1 MKDLEFRFQPLDG
14 RPNRGVQQTA
24 PEPAANIDIRL
35 VKSTA
40 KTRRPLVARGT
51 TGRPPFDTVDA
62 APGPALTCVERSACK
77 SFGYNTES
85 QMADD
90 LDAKA
95 RLEEAVGRLEG
106 ALGGIVER
114 ANASGGDI
122 DKLSRRVGDLE
133 SELTSLRDER
143 DRLAG
148 ELDASRAGQSS
159 MQEA

>member
-1 MKDLEFRFQPLDG
+1 
-14 RPNRGVQQTA
+14 
-24 PEPAANIDIRL
+24 
-35 VKSTA
+35 
-40 KTRRPLVARGT
+40 
-51 TGRPPFDTVDA
+51 
-62 APGPALTCVERSACK
+62 
-77 SFGYNTES
+77 
-85 QMADD
+85 MADD

-159 MQEA
+159 MQEAMDAVSTRLDKAIVEIKTVLDG